1 MNESITENQTDSKM
15 NANKN
20 NINQNSLSHNKKVCN
35 ICGADFVH
43 KSRFDRF
50 CDDCRD
56 SNVLYHSV
64 EWATYS

>member
-1 MNESITENQTDSKM
+1 MNETQINNSTVTSNNPINGSQ
-15 NANKN
+15 NLNKN
-20 NINQNSLSHNKKVCN
+20 TKVCN

-56 SNVLYHSV
+56 DDELYHSV